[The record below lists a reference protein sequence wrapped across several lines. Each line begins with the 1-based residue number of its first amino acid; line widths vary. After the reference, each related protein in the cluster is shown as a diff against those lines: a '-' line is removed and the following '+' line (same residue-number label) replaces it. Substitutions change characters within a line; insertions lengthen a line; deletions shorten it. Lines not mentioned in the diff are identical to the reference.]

1 MANHDTAVAHHDEH
15 HESHST
21 AFYWRV
27 GAILAVVTAAE
38 VAAFVYRD
46 GIGHLAFLILLFVL
60 MISKGAG
67 VIMYFMHLRGD
78 ARIFQFVFVVPFT
91 FAVSMVLAFL
101 TLFSHHV
108 GIAG

>member
-1 MANHDTAVAHHDEH
+1 MAEQNTAAAHHDEH
-15 HESHST
+15 HEAHGT
-21 AFYWRV
+21 GFYWQV
-27 GAILAVVTAAE
+27 GGVLAVVTAAE

-46 GIGHLAFLILLFVL
+46 LISHLVFLVLLFVL
-60 MISKGAG
+60 MIAKGAG

-78 ARIFQFVFVVPFT
+78 ARVFQFVFVVPFT

-101 TLFSHHV
+101 YIFSHHV